1 MEKMTV
7 PVYLIMGFLES
18 GKTSFIDEVFGSG
31 EFADGDKGLY
41 ICCEE
46 GEIEVD
52 EKVSM
57 DCNIDTIILE
67 DEAELTADF
76 LANCQNVY
84 KPKRVFVEYN
94 GMWDPDTIF
103 SVDMPKGW
111 QIYQVVTMIDAST
124 FNTFLQNGDM
134 KSIIGNILKCTE
146 LVIFNRCSEELD
158 LPMFRRNVKAINQQ
172 VQMMFEHK
180 DGRMIELGKDIPPY
194 DLDAPVIEISD
205 EDYGIWYMDA
215 ADDQERYDGKT
226 VHFLAKVMKNRKFP
240 RGYIVPGRNAMTCCA
255 ADIRFIGFLCKVP
268 NFDSLKHGDWV
279 NITANIK
286 YERKREYGGIGPVLY
301 AQTVEPATAPKED
314 LVYFN

>member
-1 MEKMTV
+1 MAELQV
-7 PVYLIMGFLES
+7 PIYMITGFLES
-18 GKTSFIDEVFGSG
+18 GKSSFVQEIFESG
-31 EFADGDKGLY
+31 EFADGDRGLY

-46 GEIEVD
+46 GEVEVSKKAAD
-52 EKVSM
+52 SCRIQTVF
-57 DCNIDTIILE
+57 LE
-67 DEAELTADF
+67 DESELTAEF
-76 LANCQNVY
+76 MEKCRREYRPQ
-84 KPKRVFVEYN
+84 RVFIEYN

-103 SVDMPKGW
+103 SMDLPEGW
-111 QIYQVVTMIDAST
+111 EIYQVVTMVDAST
-124 FNTFLQNGDM
+124 FNVYLQNGDM
-134 KSIIGNILKCTE
+134 KSIIGNILKCSE

-158 LPMFRRNVKAINQQ
+158 LPMFRRNVKAINRNL
-172 VQMMFEHK
+172 QMMFEHK

-194 DLDAPVIEISD
+194 DLNAPVIDIND

-268 NFDSLKHGDWV
+268 EFDSLKHGQWIDL
-279 NITANIK
+279 TAQIR
-286 YERKREYGGIGPVLY
+286 YERRREYSGIGPVLY
-301 AQTVEPATAPKED
+301 AKKVEKAAAPKED

>member
-46 GEIEVD
+46 GEVEVD

-57 DCNIDTIILE
+57 DCNIDTITLE
-67 DEAELTADF
+67 DEEELTADF

-194 DLDAPVIEISD
+194 DLDAPVIEITD
-205 EDYGIWYMDA
+205 TDYGLFYLDA
-215 ADDQERYDGKT
+215 GEDQERYEGKT
-226 VHFLAKVMKNRKFP
+226 VHFRGKVMTNRGFAP
-240 RGYIVPGRNAMTCCA
+240 GYFVPGRNAMTCCEN
-255 ADIRFIGFLCKVP
+255 DIRFIGFLCKT
-268 NFDSLKHGDWV
+268 DGKHPIKNGEWIDL
-279 NITANIK
+279 TAEIHFEN
-286 YERKREYGGIGPVLY
+286 RKEYYGLGPVLY
-301 AQTVEPATAPKED
+301 AKEIHTALPPAED